1 MNEPKK
7 QLDNIILIP
16 CSGSEYN
23 GELARQVAIRLNDR
37 GPISKSSSIL
47 CSTTFLKNILLE
59 KEVLVDIT
67 KKNLKSSFLI
77 VLEGCKSS
85 CKSLILK
92 QIGIKPDM
100 IIHVDQIV
108 PKEKLNLSD
117 LEAFKNRPRLSNIKE
132 KDISKV
138 VNYITKNLREKGYNI
153 D

>member
-1 MNEPKK
+1 M
-7 QLDNIILIP
+7 
-16 CSGSEYN
+16 
-23 GELARQVAIRLNDR
+23 
-37 GPISKSSSIL
+37 
-47 CSTTFLKNILLE
+47 
-59 KEVLVDIT
+59 DIT